1 MVPSAPRPETA
12 GALPHLFVVGDSISL
27 HYGPYL
33 EEAVRGRFAYS
44 RKGAE
49 PEGAVGSG
57 TPSLEYP
64 HGPFGENAGDVTM
77 VLAYLA
83 TRPAAVDSADVLLL
97 NCGLHDLKVSK
108 ATGRHQVPLGT
119 YRDTLTRIVRAL
131 AHSRARL
138 VWCTTTPVDDLTHA
152 RHGYDLAFTRCQ
164 EDVLRY
170 NATATGVMTAA
181 AVPVID
187 LHAHTLSLA
196 ADGYPAGLYVDH
208 AHFTATVRAAQAGFI
223 ADWLGAR
230 FTDGA
235 T

>member
-1 MVPSAPRPETA
+1 M
-12 GALPHLFVVGDSISL
+12 PHLFVVGDSISL

-33 EEAVRGRFAYS
+33 EEAVRGRFVYS
-44 RKGAE
+44 RKRAE
-49 PEGAVGSG
+49 PEGAGG
-57 TPSLEYP
+57 PGAASLDHP
-64 HGPFGENAGDVTM
+64 HGPFGENAGDSTM
-77 VLAYLA
+77 VLAYLTA
-83 TRPAAVDSADVLLL
+83 RPNVVDAADVLLL

-152 RHGYDLAFTRCQ
+152 RHGHELAFTRCQ
-164 EDVLRY
+164 ADVLRY

-181 AVPVID
+181 GVPIID

-196 ADGYPAGLYVDH
+196 TDGDLAGLYVDH
-208 AHFTATVRAAQAGFI
+208 AHFTATVRAVQAGFI
-223 ADWLGAR
+223 ADRLGAR